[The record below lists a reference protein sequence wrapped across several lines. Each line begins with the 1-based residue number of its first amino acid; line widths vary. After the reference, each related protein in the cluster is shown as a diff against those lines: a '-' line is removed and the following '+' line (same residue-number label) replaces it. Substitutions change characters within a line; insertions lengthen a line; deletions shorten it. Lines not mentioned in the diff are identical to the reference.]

1 VADPS
6 GSTEPGAGRGGN
18 GARGA
23 SGTGAGSGADAGS
36 DAGASGARSGEVEE
50 TTVWRAPRGLRIFA
64 TVVLVVFALLT
75 VRVAIAWGFLAT
87 IGIILVVGVM
97 AQVWWQLLRPKLT
110 AGPDGVDVV
119 SDRHPVH
126 LDWSQVRRA
135 EPGPKGL
142 TIICAD
148 GRAIQSRVPH
158 AAKPASAKPASAK
171 PASAK
176 PASAKPTATKSGA
189 GEPARGELELAADY
203 LTRRAAW
210 ARKSAGPR
218 PRYEAPVTTRV

>member
-6 GSTEPGAGRGGN
+6 GSGEPGVGRTGN
-18 GARGA
+18 GARG
-23 SGTGAGSGADAGS
+23 GSGGS
-36 DAGASGARSGEVEE
+36 EVEE

-64 TVVLVVFALLT
+64 AVVLVVFALLT

-87 IGIILVVGVM
+87 VGIILVVGVM

-126 LDWSQVRRA
+126 LDWSQVLRA

-158 AAKPASAKPASAK
+158 AT
-171 PASAK
+171 
-176 PASAKPTATKSGA
+176 KPTATKPTA
-189 GEPARGELELAADY
+189 AETARGELESAADY

-218 PRYEAPVTTRV
+218 PRYEAPVTAKV